1 MSEVEEALVAAPPP
15 RPANPWPGLAIDVL
29 LAVAG
34 IFIVST
40 LLITPILLIELGRQP
55 PGAAADAD
63 ALMQAALPQVTVAA
77 IAAMLVVGLL
87 VWWLRGRRLQTP
99 APRLP
104 LGQASALALL
114 AGLVVQAIA
123 LGLFNGLQALAG
135 DGPAT
140 PSNAAPILALQEA
153 APVLNWL
160 MVVVVAPLGEEL
172 LFRRVL
178 LHRFMVAG
186 RGLLGLVVSSLL
198 FAATH
203 EVGQGGNQSLLQW
216 LGLMAVYT
224 GMGMGFGAVYL
235 RTGRLSSAFLAHAA
249 CNATAMAL
257 MAFSGG

>member
-1 MSEVEEALVAAPPP
+1 MSEAVEVPAAP
-15 RPANPWPGLAIDVL
+15 RPANPWTGLAIDVL

-40 LLITPILLIELGRQP
+40 LLITPILLVELGRQP
-55 PGAAADAD
+55 PGTAADAD
-63 ALMQAALPQVTVAA
+63 ALMHAAMPQVTVAA
-77 IAAMLVVGLL
+77 IASMLVVALL
-87 VWWLRGRRLQTP
+87 VWWLRGRRLETP
-99 APRLP
+99 SPRLP
-104 LGQASALALL
+104 LGKASALAVL
-114 AGLVVQAIA
+114 AGFAVQAVA
-123 LGLFNGLQALAG
+123 LGLLHGLQALAG

-203 EVGQGGNQSLLQW
+203 EVGQGGDQSLLQW

-224 GMGMGFGAVYL
+224 GMGMGFGAIYL

-249 CNATAMAL
+249 CNAAAMAL